1 MDNLNFFDSIKIKS
15 NLKKPLSNRVKLTIF
30 SKTDSTND
38 QAKKYLKKTKNPN
51 NISDINVFAADFQE
65 KGRGRRGH
73 SWFSGGPKGLAASFL
88 FAVDNDIEKIPLITA
103 AAALVLSDTFDFF
116 GLETEL
122 KWPND
127 ILVSQKKIAGIL
139 SELVIANNQSA
150 FVIIGCGVNL
160 NNSNFKTEIS
170 NLATSYYLEK
180 KEQID
185 KNLFLSVLIEKMND
199 YVNDFFNQKR
209 KEIIMTWKKKLAL
222 VGKKIDFNHKNR
234 NYSGEIKEILDN
246 GDLLIDFQNGQS
258 KKVSSLN
265 TSLDYKSLKKYNK

>member
-139 SELVIANNQSA
+139 SELVIDNNQSA

-209 KEIIMTWKKKLAL
+209 KEIIMTWKNKLAL

-234 NYSGEIKEILDN
+234 NCSGEIKEILDN

>member
-1 MDNLNFFDSIKIKS
+1 MDNLNFFDNDKIKS
-15 NLKKPLSNRVKLTIF
+15 NLKEFLRNRVKLKLF
-30 SKTDSTND
+30 SETDSTND
-38 QAKKYLKKTKNPN
+38 QAKKYLKKMKNPGD
-51 NISDINVFAADFQE
+51 ISDITIFAADFQE

-73 SWFSGGPKGLAASFL
+73 NWFSGGPEGLAASFL
-88 FAVDNDIEKIPLITA
+88 FSVDNYTEKIPLITA
-103 AAALVLSDTFDFF
+103 AAALAVSDTFDYFN
-116 GLETEL
+116 LKTEL

-139 SELVIANNQSA
+139 SELVIDDDQNV

-160 NNSNFKTEIS
+160 NNYYFKKEIN

-185 KNLFLSVLIEKMND
+185 KNIFLSVLIEKMND
-199 YVNDFFNQKR
+199 YANDFFNSKS
-209 KEIIMTWKKKLAL
+209 KEIIMNWKNKLDL
-222 VGKKIDFNHKNR
+222 VGKIIDFNYKDK
-234 NYSGEIKEILDN
+234 NYSGKIKEILDN
-246 GDLLIDFQNGQS
+246 GDLLIDFNNGQS

>member
-1 MDNLNFFDSIKIKS
+1 MDNLNFFDNDKIKS
-15 NLKKPLSNRVKLTIF
+15 NLKYFLRNRIKLKLF

-38 QAKKYLKKTKNPN
+38 QAKNYLKKMKNPG
-51 NISDINVFAADFQE
+51 NISDITIFAADFQE

-73 SWFSGGPKGLAASFL
+73 NWFSGGPEGLAASFL
-88 FAVDNDIEKIPLITA
+88 FGVDNYTEKIPLITA
-103 AAALVLSDTFDFF
+103 AAALAVSDTFDYFN
-116 GLETEL
+116 LKTEL

-127 ILVSQKKIAGIL
+127 ILASQKKIAGIL
-139 SELVIANNQSA
+139 SELVIDDDQNV

-160 NNSNFKTEIS
+160 NNSNFKKEIN

-199 YVNDFFNQKR
+199 YANDFFNSKR
-209 KEIIMTWKKKLAL
+209 KEIIMIWKNKLDL
-222 VGKKIDFNHKNR
+222 VGKIIDFNYKDK
-234 NYSGEIKEILDN
+234 NYSGKIKEILDN
-246 GDLLIDFQNGQS
+246 GDLLIDFNNGQS